1 MTGGDKP
8 VDTRSPVTATPIHL
22 QGEGGP
28 LLRLFD
34 RLVLAH
40 PILFLALALLFSGF
54 FLSQIPLFKLDASSE
69 SLVLENDEDLAY
81 YRKIA
86 DAYATADFLIITW
99 TPKDTLLSDASV
111 EGLKGLKRDLLEMDW
126 VDSITSVLDVPLL
139 DSPRVT
145 FGQLKEGTRS
155 LETHPDVDRAL
166 ALKEFRTSPI
176 YKNLLVSEDGKTSA
190 VQVNLKRD
198 QKYLRLLNHRNT
210 LRNKE
215 YESGLTPEEK
225 IEYQKAQADFK
236 AYLAEVLN
244 RQETNV
250 AHVRAIM
257 DRYRNV
263 ADLFLGG
270 VPMITVDIIEFIR
283 HDLVAFGFGVF
294 AFLVVALWFFFR
306 KVRWV
311 GLPLVCCGL
320 TALTMIGFLGFVDWR
335 VTVISSNFVSILII
349 VTMQLTIHL
358 IVRYGE
364 LKGEFPDWDQRR
376 LVKETVGFMTKPC
389 FYTAIT
395 TIAAFS
401 SLVVSGIRPVI
412 DFGWMMTIGIV
423 CGFALSF
430 ILWPSMQMLMRPTD
444 AVSDYDRTHAFTLG
458 IATQTKKHR
467 GKILFTGAALAVWCV
482 FGILNLKVDNRFI
495 DYFRESTEIYQ
506 GLEVIDRQL
515 GGTTPLEIVIEPEA
529 DYYEYLKE
537 LAAQKP
543 EDRYEDPFSG
553 DAMDDEEGGG
563 DFEEEGFGDPFQ
575 EEGPPGSTVENFWF
589 NNDKLS
595 EIEKIH
601 DWLTAQPEIGKVQSI
616 ATLYKVIRHL
626 NKGDNLDDSDLT
638 ILKPLLPKT
647 VQDALVQPYLS
658 PDSNQARI
666 NMRIVEAFPGL
677 HRKALVEKL
686 EKYIEEEMGYAR
698 DRFRFT
704 GMAILYNNMLYSLY
718 DSQIT
723 TLGMVFAAILIMF
736 IILFRNVLLAIL
748 AMPPTVLA
756 AGMILGI
763 MGWFGIP
770 LDMMTITIASITIGI
785 GVDDTIHYIH
795 RFQEEF
801 EKDRDY
807 KAAMDRTHGSIGRA
821 IYYTSVV
828 VTFGFSILAL
838 SNFIPTIYFGLLTGL
853 AMVLA
858 LINNLTLLALLILKF
873 KPLGPENA

>member
-1 MTGGDKP
+1 MTSNGNLNTPDE
-8 VDTRSPVTATPIHL
+8 STATAPTASK
-22 QGEGGP
+22 GFGGW
-28 LLRLFD
+28 LLSVFD
-34 RLVLAH
+34 KVVLGH
-40 PILFLALALLFSGF
+40 PVICMLLALLFSGF
-54 FLSQIPLFKLDASSE
+54 FLSQLPNFKLDASSE
-69 SLVLENDEDLAY
+69 SLVLENDDDLAY
-81 YRKIA
+81 AREIA
-86 DAYATADFLIITW
+86 DAYATAEFLIITW
-99 TPKDTLLSDASV
+99 TPKDGMLSDASLT
-111 EGLKGLKRDLLEMDW
+111 GLTSLKKDLLALPW
-126 VDSITSVLDVPLL
+126 VESITSVLDVPLL
-139 DSPRVT
+139 DSPRIT
-145 FGQLKEGTRS
+145 FGQLKEGTRA
-155 LETHPDVDRAL
+155 LETHPDVDRSL

-190 VQVNLKRD
+190 IQVNIRRD
-198 QKYLRLLNHRNT
+198 QKYETLLNRRNA

-215 YESGLTPEEK
+215 YAGTLTPEEQIK
-225 IEYQKAQADFK
+225 YQKAKAEFK
-236 AYLAEVLN
+236 AYLAIVN
-244 RQETNV
+244 IQQEKNIQ
-250 AHVRAIM
+250 AVRDVM
-257 DRYRNV
+257 DKYRGV

-283 HDLVAFGFGVF
+283 HDLVTFGLGVF
-294 AFLVVALWFFFR
+294 AFMILALWFFFR

-335 VTVISSNFVSILII
+335 VTIISSNFVSILII

-364 LKGEFPDWDQRR
+364 LKAEFPDWDQRR
-376 LVKETVGFMTKPC
+376 LVRKTVGLMTKPC

-423 CGFALSF
+423 CGFILSF
-430 ILWPSMQMLMRPTD
+430 ILWPSMQMLMAPAK
-444 AVSDYDRTHAFTLG
+444 AVSDHDMTHAFTLG
-458 IATQTKKHR
+458 IARATKNHK
-467 GKILFTGAALAVWCV
+467 GKIMLAGAAATIWAV
-482 FGILNLKVDNRFI
+482 FGILDLKVDNRFI
-495 DYFRESTEIYQ
+495 DYFRDSTEIYQ

-515 GGTTPLEIVIEPEA
+515 GGTTPLEVVINPEA
-529 DYYEYLKE
+529 DYYEYLKD
-537 LAAQKP
+537 LAAEKP
-543 EDRYEDPFSG
+543 EDQYDDPFG
-553 DAMDDEEGGG
+553 DG
-563 DFEEEGFGDPFQ
+563 DGEEEGFDDPFL
-575 EEGPPGSTVENFWF
+575 EDKPDSTVENFWF
-589 NNDKLS
+589 NNDKLG

-601 DWLTAQPEIGKVQSI
+601 DWLTDQPEIGKVQSV
-616 ATLYKVIRHL
+616 ATLYKVLRQL
-626 NKGDNLDDSDLT
+626 NEGDNLDDSDLT
-638 ILKPLLPKT
+638 ILKPLLPENVKE
-647 VQDALVQPYLS
+647 ALVEPYLS

-666 NMRIVEAFPGL
+666 NMRIVEAHPGL

-686 EKYIEEEMGYAR
+686 ERYIEEEMGYSR

-704 GMAILYNNMLYSLY
+704 GMAILYNNMLYSLF
-718 DSQIT
+718 DSQIK

-736 IILFRNVLLAIL
+736 IILFRNVKLAIIAL
-748 AMPPTVLA
+748 PPTVLA
-756 AGMILGI
+756 AGMILGL
-763 MGWFGIP
+763 MGWLQIP

-801 EKDRDY
+801 AKDRDY
-807 KAAMDRTHGSIGRA
+807 KKAMDRTHGSIGRA

-858 LINNLTLLALLILKF
+858 LINNLTLLALLILTF
-873 KPLGPENA
+873 KPLGPPSGGGNGQTV

>member
-1 MTGGDKP
+1 MTSRGNSNSPDESTSTPSKGFGGWLLSAFDKI
-8 VDTRSPVTATPIHL
+8 VLGH
-22 QGEGGP
+22 P
-28 LLRLFD
+28 L
-34 RLVLAH
+34 VSM
-40 PILFLALALLFSGF
+40 ILALLFSGF
-54 FLSQIPLFKLDASSE
+54 FLYQFPSFKLDASSE
-69 SLVLENDEDLAY
+69 SLVLENDDDLAY
-81 YRKIA
+81 SRQIA
-86 DAYATADFLIITW
+86 DAYATAEFLIITW
-99 TPKDTLLSDASV
+99 TPKDGMLSEASLTGLANLKKELLA
-111 EGLKGLKRDLLEMDW
+111 LDW
-126 VDSITSVLDVPLL
+126 IESITSVLDVPLL
-139 DSPRVT
+139 DSPRIT

-155 LETHPDVDRAL
+155 IETHPDVDRSL
-166 ALKEFRTSPI
+166 ALKEFKTSPI
-176 YKNLLVSEDGKTSA
+176 YKNLLVSADGKTSA
-190 VQVNLKRD
+190 IQVNIRRD
-198 QKYLRLLNHRNT
+198 QKYETLLNRRNA

-215 YESGLTPEEK
+215 YAGTLTPEEQ
-225 IEYQKAQADFK
+225 IEYQKAKAEFK
-236 AYLAEVLN
+236 AYLAIVN
-244 RQETNV
+244 VQQEKNIQ
-250 AHVRAIM
+250 AVRDIM
-257 DRYRNV
+257 DRYRDV

-283 HDLVAFGFGVF
+283 HDLITFGLGVF
-294 AFLVVALWFFFR
+294 AFLIFALWFFFR

-311 GLPLVCCGL
+311 SLPLVCCGL

-364 LKGEFPDWDQRR
+364 LKAEFPDWDQRR
-376 LVKETVGFMTKPC
+376 LVRETVSFMTRPC

-423 CGFALSF
+423 CGFILSF
-430 ILWPSMQMLMRPTD
+430 VLWPSIQMLLAPTK
-444 AVSDYDRTHAFTLG
+444 AVSDHDMTHAFTLG
-458 IATQTKKHR
+458 IARETKNHK
-467 GKILFTGAALAVWCV
+467 GKILLAGAAATIWCV
-482 FGILNLKVDNRFI
+482 FGILDLKVDNRFI

-506 GLEVIDRQL
+506 GLELIDRQL
-515 GGTTPLEIVIEPEA
+515 GGTTPLEVVINPEA

-537 LAAQKP
+537 LAAEKP
-543 EDRYEDPFSG
+543 EDQYEDPFG
-553 DAMDDEEGGG
+553 DGGDEFEEDEEGF
-563 DFEEEGFGDPFQ
+563 DDPFQ
-575 EEGPPGSTVENFWF
+575 EAKPDSTVENFWF

-626 NKGDNLDDSDLT
+626 NEGDNLDDADLT
-638 ILKPLLPKT
+638 ILKPLLPENVKE
-647 VQDALVQPYLS
+647 ALVDPYLS
-658 PDSNQARI
+658 ADANQARI
-666 NMRIVEAFPGL
+666 NMRIVEAHPGL
-677 HRKALVEKL
+677 HRKALIEKL
-686 EKYIEEEMGYAR
+686 ERYIEEEMGYPP

-723 TLGMVFAAILIMF
+723 TLGMVFVSILIMF
-736 IILFRNVLLAIL
+736 IILFRNVKLAIL
-748 AMPPTVLA
+748 ALPPTVLA
-756 AGMILGI
+756 AGMILGL
-763 MGWFGIP
+763 MGWFQIP

-801 EKDRDY
+801 AKDRDY
-807 KAAMDRTHGSIGRA
+807 KKAMDRTHGSIGRA

-838 SNFIPTIYFGLLTGL
+838 SNFIPTVYFGLLTGL

-858 LINNLTLLALLILKF
+858 LINNLTLLALLILTF
-873 KPLGPENA
+873 KPLGPPSGGGNGQTA